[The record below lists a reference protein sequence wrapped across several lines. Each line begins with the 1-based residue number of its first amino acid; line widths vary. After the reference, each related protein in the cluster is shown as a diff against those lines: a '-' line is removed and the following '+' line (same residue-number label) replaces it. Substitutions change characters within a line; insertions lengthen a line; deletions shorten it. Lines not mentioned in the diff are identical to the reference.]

1 MYFDEDDINFSRNIP
16 EDTPPDGLTDCTDMN
31 NKLLQ
36 LVELVD
42 AVDTSSPN
50 AEIEF
55 CSAVSNLLYHD
66 GPQLT
71 EDNAMGL
78 LVGQVFVIST
88 VLKAFDEDSKFEFL
102 AHLEIR
108 YAFVED
114 SFLASSSVG
123 TPEDD
128 QLGAE
133 GMDQNLFQIL
143 RECDFDESG
152 ARLEMMLRTVNL
164 AANEDGV
171 TDDLL
176 HAQLM
181 ALLNFTI
188 MSLLKSMDDE
198 CRTKV
203 IETVREAALELAE
216 ESWVPYHETPAPI
229 AEEEPVQESARAA
242 RRITFSMCFDS
253 ATTEEAIAAFVKS
266 AETVLT
272 TENKDVILKIETFD
286 QPLED
291 PYEKEKPNATR
302 FFDVDKNKSV
312 LRKVLKKKG
321 S

>member
-1 MYFDEDDINFSRNIP
+1 MYFDEDDINFSCNLP
-16 EDTPPDGLTDCTDMN
+16 EDTPPDGMTDCTDMN

-42 AVDTSSPN
+42 AVDTSNPN

-55 CSAVSNLLYHD
+55 CSAVSNLLYND

-71 EDNAMGL
+71 EDNALGL

-108 YAFVED
+108 YAFAED
-114 SFLASSSVG
+114 SFFASPDEG
-123 TPEDD
+123 NPEDD

-133 GMDQNLFQIL
+133 GMNQNLFQIL

-164 AANEDGV
+164 ASDEDGD

-188 MSLLKSMDDE
+188 MSLLRSMDDE
-198 CRTKV
+198 CRTTV
-203 IETVREAALELAE
+203 IGAVREAALELAE
-216 ESWVPYHETPAPI
+216 ESWVPYHETPTPVPNIPI
-229 AEEEPVQESARAA
+229 PTTGRAA

-272 TENKDVILKIETFD
+272 TENRDVILKIETFD

-302 FFDVDKNKSV
+302 YFDVDKNKAV
-312 LRKVLKKKG
+312 LRKVLKKNG

>member
-55 CSAVSNLLYHD
+55 CSAVSNLLYLD
-66 GPQLT
+66 GPLLT
-71 EDNAMGL
+71 EDNALGL

-102 AHLEIR
+102 THLEIR
-108 YAFVED
+108 YAFAED
-114 SFLASSSVG
+114 DFFASPDEG
-123 TPEDD
+123 NPEDD

-164 AANEDGV
+164 ASDEDGD

-188 MSLLKSMDDE
+188 MSLLRSMDDE
-198 CRTKV
+198 CRTTV
-203 IETVREAALELAE
+203 IGSVREAALELAE
-216 ESWVPYHETPAPI
+216 ESWVPYHEAPTPVPND
-229 AEEEPVQESARAA
+229 PVTTTGLAA

-266 AETVLT
+266 AETVLA

-312 LRKVLKKKG
+312 LRKVLKKNR

>member
-1 MYFDEDDINFSRNIP
+1 MYFDKDDINFSRNLP

-66 GPQLT
+66 GPLLT
-71 EDNAMGL
+71 EDNALGL

-88 VLKAFDEDSKFEFL
+88 VLKAFDEDSKFEFI

-108 YAFVED
+108 YAFAED
-114 SFLASSSVG
+114 DFFTSPDEG
-123 TPEDD
+123 NPDDD

-164 AANEDGV
+164 ASNEDGD

-188 MSLLKSMDDE
+188 MSLLRSMDDE
-198 CRTKV
+198 CRATV
-203 IETVREAALELAE
+203 IEAVRESAFELAE
-216 ESWVPYHETPAPI
+216 ESWVPYHEAPTPVPND
-229 AEEEPVQESARAA
+229 PVTTTGRAA

-253 ATTEEAIAAFVKS
+253 ATTEEAIAAFVNS

-302 FFDVDKNKSV
+302 YFDVDKNKSV

>member
-55 CSAVSNLLYHD
+55 CSAVSNLLYND
-66 GPQLT
+66 GPLLT
-71 EDNAMGL
+71 EDNALGL

-88 VLKAFDEDSKFEFL
+88 VLRAFDEDSKFEFL
-102 AHLEIR
+102 THLEIR
-108 YAFVED
+108 YAFAED
-114 SFLASSSVG
+114 DFFASPDEG
-123 TPEDD
+123 NPEDD

-164 AANEDGV
+164 ASDEDGD

-188 MSLLKSMDDE
+188 MSLLRSMDDE
-198 CRTKV
+198 CRTTV
-203 IETVREAALELAE
+203 IGAVREAALDLAE
-216 ESWVPYHETPAPI
+216 ESWVPYHETPTSVPDI
-229 AEEEPVQESARAA
+229 PVPTTGRAA

-272 TENKDVILKIETFD
+272 AENKDVILKIETFD

>member
-31 NKLLQ
+31 NILLQ

-71 EDNAMGL
+71 EDNALGL

-108 YAFVED
+108 YAFAED
-114 SFLASSSVG
+114 SFFASPDEG

-164 AANEDGV
+164 ASDEDGD

-188 MSLLKSMDDE
+188 MSLLRSMDDE
-198 CRTKV
+198 CRATV
-203 IETVREAALELAE
+203 IEAVRESALELVE
-216 ESWVPYHETPAPI
+216 ESWVPYHEAPTPVPND
-229 AEEEPVQESARAA
+229 PVTTTGRAA

-253 ATTEEAIAAFVKS
+253 ATTEEAIAAFVNS

-272 TENKDVILKIETFD
+272 PENKDVILKIETFD

-302 FFDVDKNKSV
+302 YFDVDKNKSV

>member
-1 MYFDEDDINFSRNIP
+1 MYFDEDDINFSRNLP
-16 EDTPPDGLTDCTDMN
+16 EDTPPDGMTDCTDMN

-42 AVDTSSPN
+42 AVDTSNPN

-71 EDNAMGL
+71 EDNALGL
-78 LVGQVFVIST
+78 LVGQVFIIST

-108 YAFVED
+108 YAFAED
-114 SFLASSSVG
+114 SFFASPDEG
-123 TPEDD
+123 NPGDN
-128 QLGAE
+128 QLSGE
-133 GMDQNLFQIL
+133 GMDQELFQIL
-143 RECDFDESG
+143 RECDFEDSG

-164 AANEDGV
+164 ASDEDGD

-188 MSLLKSMDDE
+188 MSLLRSMDDE
-198 CRTKV
+198 CRTT
-203 IETVREAALELAE
+203 IMEAVREAALELAE
-216 ESWVPYHETPAPI
+216 ESWVPYHETPTPVSDIPI
-229 AEEEPVQESARAA
+229 PTTGRAA

-302 FFDVDKNKSV
+302 FFDVDKNKAV

>member
-1 MYFDEDDINFSRNIP
+1 MYFDEDDINFSRNMP
-16 EDTPPDGLTDCTDMN
+16 EDTAPDGMTDCTDMN

-66 GPQLT
+66 GPLLT
-71 EDNAMGL
+71 EGNALGL

-108 YAFVED
+108 YAFAED
-114 SFLASSSVG
+114 DFFASPDEG

-164 AANEDGV
+164 ASDEDGD

-188 MSLLKSMDDE
+188 MSLLRSMDDE
-198 CRTKV
+198 CRATV
-203 IETVREAALELAE
+203 IEAVREAALELAE
-216 ESWVPYHETPAPI
+216 ESWVPYHETPAPVPDI
-229 AEEEPVQESARAA
+229 PVPTTGRAA

-272 TENKDVILKIETFD
+272 PENKDVILKIETFD
-286 QPLED
+286 HPLED

-302 FFDVDKNKSV
+302 FFYVDKNRSV

>member
-31 NKLLQ
+31 NILLQ

-42 AVDTSSPN
+42 AVDTSNPN

-66 GPQLT
+66 GPLLT
-71 EDNAMGL
+71 EDNALGL

-108 YAFVED
+108 YAFAED
-114 SFLASSSVG
+114 SFFASPDEG

-128 QLGAE
+128 QLGVE

-164 AANEDGV
+164 AADEDGD

-188 MSLLKSMDDE
+188 MSLLRSMDDE
-198 CRTKV
+198 CRTTVLKA
-203 IETVREAALELAE
+203 VREAALELAE
-216 ESWVPYHETPAPI
+216 ESWVPYHETPTPVPNIPI
-229 AEEEPVQESARAA
+229 PTTGRAA

-272 TENKDVILKIETFD
+272 TENRDVILKIETFD

-302 FFDVDKNKSV
+302 YFDVDKNKAV

>member
-1 MYFDEDDINFSRNIP
+1 MYFDEDDINFSRNMP
-16 EDTPPDGLTDCTDMN
+16 EDTPPDGMTDCTDMN
-31 NKLLQ
+31 NILLQ

-66 GPQLT
+66 GPLLT
-71 EDNAMGL
+71 EDNALGL

-108 YAFVED
+108 YAFAED
-114 SFLASSSVG
+114 SFFASPDEG
-123 TPEDD
+123 NPEDD

-143 RECDFDESG
+143 RKCDFDESG

-164 AANEDGV
+164 ASDEDGD

-188 MSLLKSMDDE
+188 MSLMRSMDDE
-198 CRTKV
+198 CRTTVLKA
-203 IETVREAALELAE
+203 VREAALELAE
-216 ESWVPYHETPAPI
+216 ESWVPYHETPAPVPDI
-229 AEEEPVQESARAA
+229 PVPTTGRAA

-266 AETVLT
+266 AKTVLA

>member
-1 MYFDEDDINFSRNIP
+1 MYFDEDDINFSRNMP

-55 CSAVSNLLYHD
+55 CSAVSNLLYCD
-66 GPQLT
+66 GPLLT
-71 EDNAMGL
+71 EDNALGL

-102 AHLEIR
+102 THLEIR
-108 YAFVED
+108 YAFAED
-114 SFLASSSVG
+114 SFFASPDEG
-123 TPEDD
+123 NPEDE

-133 GMDQNLFQIL
+133 GMDQELFQIL

-164 AANEDGV
+164 ASDEDGD

-188 MSLLKSMDDE
+188 VSLLRSMDDE
-198 CRTKV
+198 CRTTV
-203 IETVREAALELAE
+203 IGAVREAALELAE
-216 ESWVPYHETPAPI
+216 ESWVPYHETPI
-229 AEEEPVQESARAA
+229 PVPDISIPTTGRAA

-286 QPLED
+286 EPLED
-291 PYEKEKPNATR
+291 PYEKEKPNTTR
-302 FFDVDKNKSV
+302 YFDVDKNKAV

>member
-1 MYFDEDDINFSRNIP
+1 MYFDEDDINFSRNMP
-16 EDTPPDGLTDCTDMN
+16 EDTPPDGMTDCTDMN

-55 CSAVSNLLYHD
+55 CSAVSNLLYND
-66 GPQLT
+66 GPLLT
-71 EDNAMGL
+71 EDSALGL

-88 VLKAFDEDSKFEFL
+88 VLKAFDGDSKFEFL

-108 YAFVED
+108 YAFAED
-114 SFLASSSVG
+114 SFFASPDEG
-123 TPEDD
+123 NPEDD

-164 AANEDGV
+164 ASDEDGD

-188 MSLLKSMDDE
+188 MSLLRSMDDE
-198 CRTKV
+198 CRATV
-203 IETVREAALELAE
+203 IGAVREAALELAE
-216 ESWVPYHETPAPI
+216 ESWVPYHETPAPVPDI
-229 AEEEPVQESARAA
+229 PVPTTGRAA

-272 TENKDVILKIETFD
+272 TENKDVILKIETFN

-291 PYEKEKPNATR
+291 PYEKEKPNTTR

>member
-1 MYFDEDDINFSRNIP
+1 MYFDEDDINFSRNMP

-66 GPQLT
+66 GPLLT
-71 EDNAMGL
+71 EDNALGL

-108 YAFVED
+108 YAFAED
-114 SFLASSSVG
+114 DFFASPDEG

-128 QLGAE
+128 RLGVE

-164 AANEDGV
+164 AADEDGD

-188 MSLLKSMDDE
+188 MSLLRSMDDE
-198 CRTKV
+198 CRATV
-203 IETVREAALELAE
+203 IEAVREAALELAE
-216 ESWVPYHETPAPI
+216 EAWVPYHETPT
-229 AEEEPVQESARAA
+229 PVPDIPVPTTGRAA

-272 TENKDVILKIETFD
+272 PENKDVILKIETFD

-291 PYEKEKPNATR
+291 PYEREKPNATR

>member
-1 MYFDEDDINFSRNIP
+1 MYFDEDDINFSRNMP
-16 EDTPPDGLTDCTDMN
+16 EDTPPDGMTDCTDMN

-42 AVDTSSPN
+42 AVNTSSPN

-71 EDNAMGL
+71 EDNAMGV

-88 VLKAFDEDSKFEFL
+88 VLKAFDEDSKFQFL

-128 QLGAE
+128 QFGAE
-133 GMDQNLFQIL
+133 GMDQDLFQIL
-143 RECDFDESG
+143 RDCDFDDSG

-188 MSLLKSMDDE
+188 MSLLKGMDDE
-198 CRTKV
+198 CKATITEV
-203 IETVREAALELAE
+203 VREAALELAA
-216 ESWVPYHETPAPI
+216 ESWVPYHETPN
-229 AEEEPVQESARAA
+229 PVPNDPVPTTERAA

-272 TENKDVILKIETFD
+272 TENKDVILKIETFS

>member
-31 NKLLQ
+31 NILLQ

-66 GPQLT
+66 GPLLT
-71 EDNAMGL
+71 EDNALGL

-108 YAFVED
+108 YAFAQDDFFTSPDE
-114 SFLASSSVG
+114 G
-123 TPEDD
+123 NPEDD

-164 AANEDGV
+164 ASDEDGD

-188 MSLLKSMDDE
+188 MSLLRSMDDE
-198 CRTKV
+198 CRATV
-203 IETVREAALELAE
+203 IEAVRESALELVE
-216 ESWVPYHETPAPI
+216 ESWVPYHEAPTPVPND
-229 AEEEPVQESARAA
+229 PVTTTGRAA

-253 ATTEEAIAAFVKS
+253 ATTEEAIAALVNS

-302 FFDVDKNKSV
+302 YFDVDKNKSV

>member
-31 NKLLQ
+31 NILLQ

-66 GPQLT
+66 GPLLT
-71 EDNAMGL
+71 EDNALGL

-88 VLKAFDEDSKFEFL
+88 VLRAFDEDSKFEFL

-108 YAFVED
+108 YAFAED
-114 SFLASSSVG
+114 DFFASPDEG
-123 TPEDD
+123 NPEDD

-164 AANEDGV
+164 ASDEDGD

-188 MSLLKSMDDE
+188 MSLLRSMDDE
-198 CRTKV
+198 CRTTV
-203 IETVREAALELAE
+203 IGAVREAALELAE
-216 ESWVPYHETPAPI
+216 DSWVPYHEAPTPVPND
-229 AEEEPVQESARAA
+229 PVTTTGRAA

-302 FFDVDKNKSV
+302 YFDVDKNKSV

>member
-1 MYFDEDDINFSRNIP
+1 MYFDEDDINFSRNMP

-55 CSAVSNLLYHD
+55 CSAVSNLMYHD

-71 EDNAMGL
+71 EDNALGL

-108 YAFVED
+108 YAFAED
-114 SFLASSSVG
+114 SFFASPDEG
-123 TPEDD
+123 NPEDE

-133 GMDQNLFQIL
+133 GMDQELFQIL

-164 AANEDGV
+164 AADEDGD

-188 MSLLKSMDDE
+188 VSLLRSMDDE
-198 CRTKV
+198 CRTTV
-203 IETVREAALELAE
+203 IGAVREAALELAE
-216 ESWVPYHETPAPI
+216 ESWVPYHETPT
-229 AEEEPVQESARAA
+229 PVPDIPTPTTGRSA

-272 TENKDVILKIETFD
+272 PENKDVILKIETFD

-302 FFDVDKNKSV
+302 YFDVDKNKSV
-312 LRKVLKKKG
+312 LRKVLRKKG

>member
-1 MYFDEDDINFSRNIP
+1 MYFDEDDINFSRNMP
-16 EDTPPDGLTDCTDMN
+16 EDTPPDGMTDCTDMN

-66 GPQLT
+66 GPLLT
-71 EDNAMGL
+71 EDNALGL

-108 YAFVED
+108 YAFAED
-114 SFLASSSVG
+114 DFFASPDEG

-128 QLGAE
+128 RLGAE

-164 AANEDGV
+164 ASDEDGD

-188 MSLLKSMDDE
+188 MSLLRSMDDE
-198 CRTKV
+198 CRATV
-203 IETVREAALELAE
+203 IEAVREAALELAE
-216 ESWVPYHETPAPI
+216 ESWVPYHETPAPVPDI
-229 AEEEPVQESARAA
+229 PVPTTGRAA

-272 TENKDVILKIETFD
+272 PENKDVILKIETFD

-291 PYEKEKPNATR
+291 PYETENPNATG

-312 LRKVLKKKG
+312 LRKVLKKRG

>member
-1 MYFDEDDINFSRNIP
+1 MYFDEDDINFSRNMP
-16 EDTPPDGLTDCTDMN
+16 EDTPPDGMTDCTDMN

-42 AVDTSSPN
+42 AVDTSNPN

-55 CSAVSNLLYHD
+55 CSAVSNLLYCD
-66 GPQLT
+66 GPLLT
-71 EDNAMGL
+71 EDNALGL

-102 AHLEIR
+102 THLEIR
-108 YAFVED
+108 YAFAED
-114 SFLASSSVG
+114 DFFASPDEG
-123 TPEDD
+123 NPEDD

-133 GMDQNLFQIL
+133 GMDQELFQIL

-164 AANEDGV
+164 AADEDGD

-188 MSLLKSMDDE
+188 VSLLRSMDDE
-198 CRTKV
+198 CRTTV
-203 IETVREAALELAE
+203 IGAVREAALELAE
-216 ESWVPYHETPAPI
+216 ESWVPYHETPT
-229 AEEEPVQESARAA
+229 PVPDIPVPTTGRAA

-272 TENKDVILKIETFD
+272 PENKDVILKIETFD

-291 PYEKEKPNATR
+291 PYEKEKPKATR
-302 FFDVDKNKSV
+302 YFDVDKNKAV

>member
-31 NKLLQ
+31 NILLQ

-66 GPQLT
+66 GPLLT
-71 EDNAMGL
+71 EDNALGL

-108 YAFVED
+108 YAFAQDDFFTSPDE
-114 SFLASSSVG
+114 G
-123 TPEDD
+123 NPEDD

-164 AANEDGV
+164 ASDEDGD

-188 MSLLKSMDDE
+188 MSLLRSMDDE
-198 CRTKV
+198 CRATV
-203 IETVREAALELAE
+203 IEAVRESALELVE
-216 ESWVPYHETPAPI
+216 ESWVPYHEAPTPVPND
-229 AEEEPVQESARAA
+229 PVTTTGRAA

-253 ATTEEAIAAFVKS
+253 ATTEEAIAAFVNS

-302 FFDVDKNKSV
+302 YFDVDKNKSV

>member
-1 MYFDEDDINFSRNIP
+1 MYFDEDDINFSRNMP

-71 EDNAMGL
+71 EDNALGL

-108 YAFVED
+108 YAFAED
-114 SFLASSSVG
+114 SFFASPDEG
-123 TPEDD
+123 NPEDD

-133 GMDQNLFQIL
+133 GMDQELFQIL
-143 RECDFDESG
+143 RECDFEDSG
-152 ARLEMMLRTVNL
+152 ARFEMMLRTVNL
-164 AANEDGV
+164 AANEDGD

-188 MSLLKSMDDE
+188 MSLLRGMDDE
-198 CRTKV
+198 CRTTV
-203 IETVREAALELAE
+203 IGAVREAALELAE
-216 ESWVPYHETPAPI
+216 ESWVPYHETPT
-229 AEEEPVQESARAA
+229 PVPDIPVPTTGRAA

-272 TENKDVILKIETFD
+272 PENKDVILKIETFD

-302 FFDVDKNKSV
+302 YFDVDKNKSV

>member
-1 MYFDEDDINFSRNIP
+1 MYFDEDDINFSRNMP

-71 EDNAMGL
+71 EDNALGL

-108 YAFVED
+108 YAFAED
-114 SFLASSSVG
+114 SFFASPDEG

-164 AANEDGV
+164 AADEDGD

-188 MSLLKSMDDE
+188 MSLLRSMDDE
-198 CRTKV
+198 CRATV
-203 IETVREAALELAE
+203 IEAVREAALELAE
-216 ESWVPYHETPAPI
+216 ESWVPYHETPT
-229 AEEEPVQESARAA
+229 PVPDIPVPTTGRAA

-272 TENKDVILKIETFD
+272 PENKDVILKIETFD

-302 FFDVDKNKSV
+302 YFDVDKNKSV

>member
-1 MYFDEDDINFSRNIP
+1 MYFDEDDINFSRNMP

-71 EDNAMGL
+71 EDNALGL

-102 AHLEIR
+102 THLEIR
-108 YAFVED
+108 YAFAED
-114 SFLASSSVG
+114 SFFASPDEG
-123 TPEDD
+123 NPEDD

-133 GMDQNLFQIL
+133 GMDQELFQIL

-164 AANEDGV
+164 ASDEDGD

-188 MSLLKSMDDE
+188 MSLLRSMDDE
-198 CRTKV
+198 CRTTV
-203 IETVREAALELAE
+203 IGAVREAALELAE
-216 ESWVPYHETPAPI
+216 ESWVPYHETPT
-229 AEEEPVQESARAA
+229 PVPDIPVPTTGRAA

-272 TENKDVILKIETFD
+272 PENKDVILKIETFD

-302 FFDVDKNKSV
+302 YFDVDKNKSV

-321 S
+321 I

>member
-1 MYFDEDDINFSRNIP
+1 MYFDKDDINFSRNLP

-66 GPQLT
+66 GPLLT
-71 EDNAMGL
+71 EDNALGL

-88 VLKAFDEDSKFEFL
+88 VLRAFDEDSKFEFL

-108 YAFVED
+108 YAFAED
-114 SFLASSSVG
+114 DFFASPDEG
-123 TPEDD
+123 NPEDD

-164 AANEDGV
+164 ASDEDGD

-188 MSLLKSMDDE
+188 MSLLRSMDDE
-198 CRTKV
+198 CRTTV
-203 IETVREAALELAE
+203 IGAVREAALELAE
-216 ESWVPYHETPAPI
+216 DSWVPYHEAPTPVPND
-229 AEEEPVQESARAA
+229 PVTTTGRAA

-302 FFDVDKNKSV
+302 YFDVDKNKSV

>member
-1 MYFDEDDINFSRNIP
+1 MYFDEDDINFSRNMP

-71 EDNAMGL
+71 EDNALGL

-88 VLKAFDEDSKFEFL
+88 VLKAFNEDSKFEFL
-102 AHLEIR
+102 THLEIR
-108 YAFVED
+108 YAFAED
-114 SFLASSSVG
+114 DFFASPDEG
-123 TPEDD
+123 NPEDE

-133 GMDQNLFQIL
+133 GMDQELFQIL

-164 AANEDGV
+164 AADEDGD

-188 MSLLKSMDDE
+188 MSLLRSMDDE
-198 CRTKV
+198 CRTTV
-203 IETVREAALELAE
+203 IGAVREAALELAE
-216 ESWVPYHETPAPI
+216 ESWVPYHETPT
-229 AEEEPVQESARAA
+229 PVPDIPVPTTERAA

-272 TENKDVILKIETFD
+272 PENKDVILKIETFD

-302 FFDVDKNKSV
+302 YFDVDKNKSV

>member
-1 MYFDEDDINFSRNIP
+1 MYFDKDDINFSRNLP

-71 EDNAMGL
+71 EDNALGL
-78 LVGQVFVIST
+78 LVGQVFIIST

-108 YAFVED
+108 YAFAED
-114 SFLASSSVG
+114 DFFASPDQG
-123 TPEDD
+123 NPEDD

-164 AANEDGV
+164 ASDEDGD

-188 MSLLKSMDDE
+188 MSLLRSMDDE
-198 CRTKV
+198 CRTTV
-203 IETVREAALELAE
+203 IGAVREAALELAE
-216 ESWVPYHETPAPI
+216 ESWVPYHEAPTQVPND
-229 AEEEPVQESARAA
+229 PVTTTGRAA

-266 AETVLT
+266 AETVLA
-272 TENKDVILKIETFD
+272 TENKGVILKIETFD

-312 LRKVLKKKG
+312 LRKVLKTKG
-321 S
+321 I

>member
-1 MYFDEDDINFSRNIP
+1 MYFDEDDINFSRNMP

-71 EDNAMGL
+71 EDNALGL

-108 YAFVED
+108 YAFAED
-114 SFLASSSVG
+114 SFFASPDEG
-123 TPEDD
+123 NPEDD

-164 AANEDGV
+164 ASDEDGD

-188 MSLLKSMDDE
+188 MSLMRSMDDE
-198 CRTKV
+198 CRTTVLKA
-203 IETVREAALELAE
+203 VREAALELAE
-216 ESWVPYHETPAPI
+216 ESWVPYHETPAPVPDI
-229 AEEEPVQESARAA
+229 PVPTTGRAA

-272 TENKDVILKIETFD
+272 PENKDVILKIETFD

-302 FFDVDKNKSV
+302 YFDVDKNKSV

>member
-1 MYFDEDDINFSRNIP
+1 MYFDEDDINFSRNMP

-71 EDNAMGL
+71 EDNALGL

-108 YAFVED
+108 YAFAED
-114 SFLASSSVG
+114 SFFASPDEG
-123 TPEDD
+123 NPEDD
-128 QLGAE
+128 QLRAE

-164 AANEDGV
+164 ASDEDGD

-188 MSLLKSMDDE
+188 MSLLRSMDDE
-198 CRTKV
+198 CRTTV
-203 IETVREAALELAE
+203 MGAVREAALELAE
-216 ESWVPYHETPAPI
+216 ESWVPYHETPT
-229 AEEEPVQESARAA
+229 PVPDIPVPTTGRAA

-266 AETVLT
+266 AKTVLAP
-272 TENKDVILKIETFD
+272 ENKDVILKIETFD

-302 FFDVDKNKSV
+302 YFDVDKNKTV

>member
-1 MYFDEDDINFSRNIP
+1 MYFDEDDINFSRNMP

-55 CSAVSNLLYHD
+55 CSAVSNLLYCD
-66 GPQLT
+66 GPLLT
-71 EDNAMGL
+71 EDNALGL

-102 AHLEIR
+102 THLEIR
-108 YAFVED
+108 YAFAED
-114 SFLASSSVG
+114 SFFASPDEG
-123 TPEDD
+123 NPEDE
-128 QLGAE
+128 QLGVE
-133 GMDQNLFQIL
+133 GMDQELFQIL

-164 AANEDGV
+164 AADEDGD
-171 TDDLL
+171 TDNLL

-188 MSLLKSMDDE
+188 VSLLRSMDDE
-198 CRTKV
+198 CRTTV
-203 IETVREAALELAE
+203 IGAVREAALELAE
-216 ESWVPYHETPAPI
+216 ESWVPYHETPT
-229 AEEEPVQESARAA
+229 PVPNIPVTTTGRAA

-272 TENKDVILKIETFD
+272 PENKDVIIKIETFD

-302 FFDVDKNKSV
+302 YFDVDKNKSV

>member
-1 MYFDEDDINFSRNIP
+1 MYFDEDDINFSRNMP
-16 EDTPPDGLTDCTDMN
+16 EDTAPDGMTDCTDMN

-66 GPQLT
+66 GPLLT
-71 EDNAMGL
+71 EDNALGL

-108 YAFVED
+108 YAFAQDDFFTSPDE
-114 SFLASSSVG
+114 G
-123 TPEDD
+123 NPEDD

-164 AANEDGV
+164 ASDEDGD

-188 MSLLKSMDDE
+188 MSLLRSMDDE
-198 CRTKV
+198 CRTTV
-203 IETVREAALELAE
+203 IGAVREAALELAE
-216 ESWVPYHETPAPI
+216 ESWVPYHEAPTPVPND
-229 AEEEPVQESARAA
+229 PVTTTGRAA

-302 FFDVDKNKSV
+302 YFDVDKNKSV

>member
-1 MYFDEDDINFSRNIP
+1 MYFDEDDINFSRNMP

-71 EDNAMGL
+71 EDNALGL

-88 VLKAFDEDSKFEFL
+88 VLKAFDEDSKFAFL

-108 YAFVED
+108 YAFAED
-114 SFLASSSVG
+114 GFFTSPDEG
-123 TPEDD
+123 NPEDD
-128 QLGAE
+128 QLGIE
-133 GMDQNLFQIL
+133 GMDQKLFQIL
-143 RECDFDESG
+143 RECDFEDSG
-152 ARLEMMLRTVNL
+152 ARFEMMLRTVNL
-164 AANEDGV
+164 AANEDGD

-188 MSLLKSMDDE
+188 MSLLRGMDNE
-198 CRTKV
+198 CRFTV
-203 IETVREAALELAE
+203 IEAVREAAIELAE
-216 ESWVPYHETPAPI
+216 ESWVPYHETPAPVPDI
-229 AEEEPVQESARAA
+229 PVPTTGRAA

-272 TENKDVILKIETFD
+272 PENKDVILKIETFD

-302 FFDVDKNKSV
+302 YFDVDKNKSV

>member
-1 MYFDEDDINFSRNIP
+1 MYFDEDDINFSRNMP
-16 EDTPPDGLTDCTDMN
+16 EDTPPDGMTDCTDMN
-31 NKLLQ
+31 NILLQ

-66 GPQLT
+66 GPLLT
-71 EDNAMGL
+71 EDNALGL

-108 YAFVED
+108 YAFAED
-114 SFLASSSVG
+114 SFFASPDEG

-164 AANEDGV
+164 ASDEDGD

-188 MSLLKSMDDE
+188 MSLLRSMDDE
-198 CRTKV
+198 CRATV
-203 IETVREAALELAE
+203 IEAVREAALELAE
-216 ESWVPYHETPAPI
+216 EAWVPYHETPT
-229 AEEEPVQESARAA
+229 PVPDIPVPTTGRAA

-272 TENKDVILKIETFD
+272 PENKDVILKIETFD

-302 FFDVDKNKSV
+302 YFDVDKNKSV

>member
-31 NKLLQ
+31 NILLQ

-71 EDNAMGL
+71 EDNALGL

-108 YAFVED
+108 YAFAQDDFFTSPDE
-114 SFLASSSVG
+114 G
-123 TPEDD
+123 NPEDD

-164 AANEDGV
+164 ASDEDGD

-188 MSLLKSMDDE
+188 MSLLRSMDDE
-198 CRTKV
+198 CRATV
-203 IETVREAALELAE
+203 IEAVRESALELAE
-216 ESWVPYHETPAPI
+216 ESWVPYHEAPTPVPND
-229 AEEEPVQESARAA
+229 PVTTTGRAA

-253 ATTEEAIAAFVKS
+253 ATTEEAIAAFVNS

-302 FFDVDKNKSV
+302 YFDVDKNKSV